1 MQYFSLLNLFKFGG
15 ITMIEFKAFAEIKI
29 GDEASYTKQITDDD
43 IQMFAKVTGD
53 VNPVHLDS
61 EYAKK
66 TIFKEKIAHGMISA
80 GLISAVLGTKLPGP
94 GTIYLSQEIKFVAPV
109 FINDVLTAIVS
120 VIEKDDIKRRLKL
133 KTYVE
138 NQHGKVVSEGMA
150 LVMVK

>member
-1 MQYFSLLNLFKFGG
+1 
-15 ITMIEFKAFAEIKI
+15 
-29 GDEASYTKQITDDD
+29 
-43 IQMFAKVTGD
+43 
-53 VNPVHLDS
+53 
-61 EYAKK
+61 YAKK